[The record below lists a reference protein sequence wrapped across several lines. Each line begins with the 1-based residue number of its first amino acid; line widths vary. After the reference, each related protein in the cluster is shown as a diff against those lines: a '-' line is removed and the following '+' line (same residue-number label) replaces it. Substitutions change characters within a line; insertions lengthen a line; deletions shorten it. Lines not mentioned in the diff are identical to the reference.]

1 MWCIKNL
8 SASRSSPGLLV
19 LFFLL
24 GLAVGRA
31 ADVVVVND
39 SLSRATRTAPPT
51 AAGAQ
56 WFIIGPGTTATYA
69 PGALNV
75 SNNSS
80 AQFLGY
86 FTASATPVSLK
97 VGQNITAT
105 FTFSF
110 SGALAP
116 STDQTAFRIGL
127 FNSGGARIG
136 SDITT
141 LASSSTF
148 EAYGGY
154 AAMMSPATAGQSLR
168 KRVAL
173 ASTNKNNLIGT
184 ANTVYGA
191 PLASGA
197 SQSLAAGVDY
207 TAVVRAERTS
217 TGVEFTVGLTGG
229 GLDNYTLTCTD
240 AAAGG
245 VTTFDTLALGW
256 ATGMLTGGGGVIV
269 KNLTVTTTPAVNP
282 PGTNDGDRPF
292 IWVRPSERAAILAKL
307 SGQTWA
313 ATAYNTL
320 LSRTL
325 GEVSRHQT
333 NRDAFLRELPVTWGT
348 TPARFKTMPT
358 YASAEVREPAAAKFD
373 LGLNAAVLYYLSGD
387 SKYARL
393 AADILHNSLK
403 TLAVVAPSTDLGNG
417 GWIIQDDFLLEA
429 RAVGNQLPIIYDF
442 VRPFLTGN
450 QVYDVQTGGLVDF
463 NLATAQTVFRTY
475 YELAR
480 DHGQPESNWS
490 ALMSNCMLN
499 NLLALN
505 DPGEREAALQVFLKL
520 GTDRQSSLDNDYRNF
535 PAPDSIWPESLQYA
549 VEVVTI
555 RSTQLIMLDR
565 YDPTLGLLA
574 AYPNYPASL
583 ERTSFL
589 RYPNGQQISFGDGSR
604 NSAGEAYFEYELVYQ
619 QAKATGQAAL
629 AAHFGA
635 RIARGV
641 RDGRHNRSVLPAYS
655 SLGMHNEPLHLLLS
669 SPTVTEAAVDQVL
682 PRTDRVPFAGV
693 VLQRNPAP
701 VDNSRYGLMGFV
713 GGAGFIHSHASG
725 MSMELY
731 GLGQV
736 LGAKSGRTT
745 YQTTENE
752 NYYRVFA
759 SNNTVVV
766 NGASRGEGGWNGIAI
781 NTVQV
786 AAMEPAVGG
795 AGVSPN
801 HSFTTSTFTDNKGSG
816 AEATQQRTLAIVR
829 TSPTTGYYVDVFR
842 SDSSLA
848 NEFHDY
854 IYRNVGDAVTLT
866 AGGATLALTSAP
878 NRFQTDIGDSR
889 EQPGWRY
896 FTDTEVSAT
905 TSATVTARF
914 TAALS
919 SNVLN
924 MTMFMPGGPGR
935 QYARVKSPRID
946 QAPSPYDNRLAPTLV
961 VRRTGEAWNQP
972 FAAVFEP
979 HLGAGETNSVR
990 SVSRIENAGVVVG
1003 LKVES
1008 VVGGRNVVQYVF
1020 SHPTATGAYSNPALG
1035 LDFEGRFAIASDHGD
1050 GSGSLYLGEG
1060 SRLTFQGYTLRSPT
1074 SGSTQAHLSFAAGQA
1089 PVLTGSATVEAPVVL
1104 SPVETW
1110 RQAKFGTTADA
1121 GVAANAADPD
1131 GDGLTN
1137 AQEYA
1142 LGSDPLASDAVPP
1155 LSITPSGADLMLS
1168 FFARRAVGP
1177 GYEGLVRLYQLQAN
1191 PDLADASGWSGI
1203 SGYTAVSGEDNTVA
1217 VAVPRGTGARFYRLR
1232 VSLAPGP

>member
-1 MWCIKNL
+1 VLCFSHL
-8 SASRSSPGLLV
+8 LASRSCPGLLV

-24 GLAVGRA
+24 GLTVGRA
-31 ADVVVVND
+31 SDVVVVSD
-39 SLSRATRTAPPT
+39 TLSRASRTAAPT

-69 PGALNV
+69 PGALTV

-86 FTASATPVSLK
+86 FTTSAAPVSLK
-97 VGQNITAT
+97 VGQNVTLT

-110 SGALAP
+110 AGTLAP
-116 STDQTAFRIGL
+116 TTDQTACRIGL
-127 FNSGGARIG
+127 FNSGGARIS

-141 LASSSTF
+141 LSSASTF
-148 EAYGGY
+148 ESYSGY

-168 KRVAL
+168 KRVVL

-184 ANTVYGA
+184 AATVYGA
-191 PLASGA
+191 PLASSA
-197 SQSLAAGVDY
+197 SQSLATGVDY

-217 TGVEFTVGLTGG
+217 TGLEFTVTLTGG
-229 GLDNYTLTCTD
+229 GLTNYTITCAD
-240 AAAGG
+240 PAAGS

-269 KNLTVTTTPAVNP
+269 KNLTVTTTPTVNP
-282 PGTNDGDRPF
+282 TGTNDADRPF
-292 IWVRPSERAAILAKL
+292 IWVRPSERAAILAKM

-313 ATAYNTL
+313 ASAYNTL

-325 GEVSRHQT
+325 SEVSRHQT

-348 TPARFKTMPT
+348 TPARFKTVPA
-358 YASAEVREPAAAKFD
+358 YESAAVREPAAAKFD
-373 LGLNAAVLYYLSGD
+373 LGLNAAVLYYITAD
-387 SKYARL
+387 PKYARL
-393 AADILHNSLK
+393 AADVLHNSLK
-403 TLAVVAPSTDLGNG
+403 TLAVVAPSTNLANG

-442 VRPFLTGN
+442 VRPFLTNN
-450 QVYDVQTGGLVDF
+450 QVYDVQTGGLVNF
-463 NLATAQTVFRTY
+463 NFTTAQTVFRTY

-490 ALMSNCMLN
+490 TLESNCMLN

-505 DPGEREAALQVFLKL
+505 DPEEREAALQLFLNT

-549 VEVVTI
+549 VDVVTI
-555 RSTQLIMLDR
+555 RSTQLVTLDR
-565 YDPTLGLLA
+565 YDPTLNLLA
-574 AYPNYPASL
+574 SYPNYPASL

-604 NSAGEAYFEYELVYQ
+604 NAPGEPYFEYEIVYQ
-619 QAKATGQAAL
+619 QAKKAGLTSLVAQ
-629 AAHFGA
+629 FGA

-641 RDGRHNRSVLPAYS
+641 RDGRYNRAQLPDYS
-655 SLGMHNEPLHLLLS
+655 SLGMHNEPLHLLLF
-669 SPTVTEAAVDQVL
+669 SPSVGEAPVDQVL

-693 VLQRNPAP
+693 ALQRNPAP
-701 VDNSRYGLMGFV
+701 ADNSRYGLMGFV

-759 SNNTVVV
+759 SNNTVIV

-854 IYRNVGDAVTLT
+854 IYRNVADAVTLT
-866 AGGATLALTSAP
+866 AGGAALALTSAP

-896 FTDTEVSAT
+896 FTETEVSAT
-905 TSATVTARF
+905 TSSTVTARF
-914 TAALS
+914 TATLS
-919 SNVLN
+919 GGVTN
-924 MTMFMPGGPGR
+924 MTMFIPGGPGR

-946 QAPSPYDNRLAPTLV
+946 QAPSPYDSRLAPTLV

-990 SVSRIENAGVVVG
+990 AVSKIESAGVVVG

-1020 SHPTATGAYSNPALG
+1020 SHAAATGTYSDSAIG
-1035 LDFEGRFAIASDHGD
+1035 LAFHGRFAVATDNGD

-1060 SRLTFQGYTLRSPT
+1060 SSLSFRGYTVRSVN
-1074 SGSTQAHLSFAAGQA
+1074 GGATQAHLAFTVGQA
-1089 PVLTGSATVEAPVVL
+1089 PVLTGDATFEVPVVL
-1104 SPVETW
+1104 TPIQQW
-1110 RQAKFGTTADA
+1110 RQARFGTTENA
-1121 GVAANAADPD
+1121 GTAADSANPD
-1131 GDGLTN
+1131 GDAWSN
-1137 AQEYA
+1137 EQEYV
-1142 LGSDPLASDAVPP
+1142 LGTDPLIPEAGTPLTIGVTGPDLAV
-1155 LSITPSGADLMLS
+1155 G
-1168 FFARRAVGP
+1168 FFARRAGGP
-1177 GYEGLVRLYQLQAN
+1177 GYDGLVRRFELQAN
-1191 PDLADASGWSGI
+1191 ADLSGPGAWSGL
-1203 SGYTAVSGEDNTVA
+1203 SGYTSILGEDTSVSA
-1217 VAVPRGTGARFYRLR
+1217 LVPRTGPLRFFRLR
-1232 VSLAPGP
+1232 VWLEAQ